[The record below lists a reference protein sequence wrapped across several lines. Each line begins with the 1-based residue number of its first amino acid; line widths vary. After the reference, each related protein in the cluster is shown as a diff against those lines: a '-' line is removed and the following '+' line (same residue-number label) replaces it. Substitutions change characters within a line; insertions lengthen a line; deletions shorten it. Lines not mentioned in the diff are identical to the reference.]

1 MPVRFQVDGDFYDHP
16 KVIGMSDAAF
26 KLWVRA
32 GSFCANKLTD
42 GFVSEDVLA
51 ETLRAERAV
60 AEELVNRRLW
70 RRVKGGYRFHE
81 WGDRNLLKA
90 RVQADR
96 EADRIRKANGR
107 KTQGQNA
114 NPQAGSGNVHPES
127 ERNPD
132 GIPPDSKRIP
142 GDSVSVSVSVSES
155 VSGSG
160 REAVPGH
167 PPGSE
172 PPTRCLK
179 HSTTRKPPPCGDCA
193 DARRLNEAWQLQ
205 RAEYERTAPKCAKH
219 RGKLAHNCPL
229 CRADHLA
236 DLAEQARLD
245 TP

>member
-51 ETLRAERAV
+51 DTLRADKAV
-60 AEELVNRRLW
+60 AEELVRRRLW
-70 RRVKGGYRFHE
+70 RRVKSGYRFHE
-81 WGDRNLLKA
+81 WGDRNLTKA

-107 KTQGQNA
+107 KTRGQNA
-114 NPQAGSGNVHPES
+114 KPEAGTGNVRAES
-127 ERNPD
+127 GRNPD
-132 GIPPDSKRIP
+132 GIQADSERIP

-160 REAVPGH
+160 RGAEGGH
-167 PPGSE
+167 PPPGGSKA
-172 PPTRCLK
+172 PPNKCSK
-179 HSTTRKPPPCGDCA
+179 HMHLNKPPACGDCA
-193 DARRLNEAWQLQ
+193 DARKAREEWDRDAAERDRL
-205 RAEYERTAPKCAKH
+205 RPKCGRH
-219 RGKLAHNCPL
+219 RGKFADNCPL
-229 CRADHLA
+229 CRADQLA
-236 DLAEQARLD
+236 AD
-245 TP
+245 